1 MGSSNRLKTARV
13 HAVQQEGVEKID
25 NYFKEIYSIK
35 NMPEKISKEDI
46 NYLNKIFNEKQLNIE
61 DYRLRG
67 LKCSKLKLS
76 KEERLKA
83 INSIFKGYQQAGQQI
98 EKKTEPIYDE
108 KKSYGRG
115 DHWLSQKTA
124 TSN

>member
-115 DHWLSQKTA
+115 DHWLKQRAQQS
-124 TSN
+124 